1 MFVVN
6 KITLLVDCLVN
17 YACYAWSLSPVYIK
31 VLVLFLMTQ
40 SKYSSEG
47 LSEFWVEDCVNYRI
61 DTRIDISQEGC
72 GLEGK
77 VAGRCVQVIFYA

>member
-1 MFVVN
+1 MHVYVEFVV
-6 KITLLVDCLVN
+6 LL
-17 YACYAWSLSPVYIK
+17 
-31 VLVLFLMTQ
+31 LMTQ

-61 DTRIDISQEGC
+61 DTRIDISQEGRR
-72 GLEGK
+72 LEGK